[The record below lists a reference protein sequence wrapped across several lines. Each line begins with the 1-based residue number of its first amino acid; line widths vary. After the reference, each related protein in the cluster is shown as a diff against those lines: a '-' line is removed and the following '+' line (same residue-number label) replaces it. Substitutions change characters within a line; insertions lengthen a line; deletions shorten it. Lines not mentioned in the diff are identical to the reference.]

1 MRHLRSILLL
11 GLVLT
16 AASPAFAVDTP
27 TTASAPDLTAARA
40 RIAAKDFKGAVA
52 DLSAM
57 VDSGVQN
64 PDVYNLLGYSLRESG
79 DLKLALTYY
88 QKALDFNPD
97 HKGALEY
104 SGELY
109 VKIGDLAKARANEAH
124 LAKLCPQGCEE
135 LADLRGAIAQAA
147 KTN

>member
-1 MRHLRSILLL
+1 MRQLRSLLLL
-11 GLVLT
+11 GFVLT
-16 AASPAFAVDTP
+16 AAAPAFAVDTQ
-27 TTASAPDLTAARA
+27 TTSASPDLTAARA
-40 RIAAKDFKGAVA
+40 RIAAKDFKGAVT

-64 PDVYNLLGYSLRESG
+64 PDVYNLLGFSLRESG
-79 DLKLALTYY
+79 DLKTALTYY

-109 VKIGDLAKARANEAH
+109 VKIGDLAKAHANEAH

-135 LADLRGAIAQAA
+135 LADLREAIAQAT

>member
-1 MRHLRSILLL
+1 MRHLRSILFL

-16 AASPAFAVDTP
+16 AATPVFAVDTP
-27 TTASAPDLTAARA
+27 TTKTAPDLTAIRA
-40 RIAAKDFKGAVA
+40 LIASKDFKGAVT

-57 VDSGVQN
+57 VDGGVQN

-79 DLKLALTYY
+79 DLKTALTFY
-88 QKALDFNPD
+88 QKALDFDPN

-109 VKIGDLAKARANEAH
+109 VKIGDLVKARDNEAR
-124 LAKLCPQGCEE
+124 LEKLCPQGCEE
-135 LADLRGAIAQAA
+135 LADLRDAIAQAV